1 VDRSALLTPGEGMTT
16 VPLPLVIRRNDF
28 TLDDDEQAVADSFA
42 SFFADYP
49 LTKVREHEP
58 LGFDPDLWAHLCSLG
73 GVSMPVPS
81 AAGGDGG
88 SLVQAALI
96 AELCGDRVAPVPF
109 AEAVAVARLLARLE
123 EPDPALLANVLA
135 GQTIIGLASRSAVRG
150 WPQLVGCGAVADA
163 VIGLS
168 GGSLVLLTPNGD
180 KPKHVLTQGSLPT
193 AYWSPEQCEVR
204 PLADPAVG
212 PRLFEQACAEYKVLT
227 ASALAG
233 LAATAIALAA
243 GFATTRMTRG
253 VPIGSLQ
260 GISHP
265 LVDAKI
271 RTEGVRQTA
280 RKAAWF
286 CEHEPEADPKLPS
299 VAFIGAARAAEEA
312 TRVSV
317 HTHGGMGVMVEGDA
331 SLYFLRAISW
341 ASVVGGVADE
351 LAALARILQT
361 PRYLDVVYPSML

>member
-1 VDRSALLTPGEGMTT
+1 MDRTSLFTPGEGITT
-16 VPLPLVIRRNDF
+16 MPLPLVIRRNDF
-28 TLDDDEQAVADSFA
+28 TLDADEQAVADAFGR
-42 SFFADYP
+42 FFSDYP
-49 LTKVREHEP
+49 LTSVREHEP
-58 LGFDPDLWAHLCSLG
+58 LGFDPDLWGRLCSLG
-73 GVSMPVPS
+73 GISMSVPS

-109 AEAVAVARLLARLE
+109 AEAVAVARLLARLDP
-123 EPDPALLANVLA
+123 PDPALLADVLA
-135 GQTIIGLASRSAVRG
+135 GRRIIGLASRSAVRG

-163 VIGLS
+163 VIGLVD
-168 GGSLVLLTPNGD
+168 GSLVLLTPKGE
-180 KPKHVLTQGSLPT
+180 KPRHVVTQGSLPT
-193 AYWSPEQCEVR
+193 AYWSPDGCEVR
-204 PLADPAVG
+204 ELAGTAAG
-212 PRLFEQACAEYKVLT
+212 PKLFEQACAEYKVLT
-227 ASALAG
+227 ASSLAG
-233 LAATAIALAA
+233 LASAALTLGAD
-243 GFATTRMTRG
+243 FARTRMTRG

-271 RTEGVRQTA
+271 RAEGVRQTA

-299 VAFIGAARAAEEA
+299 VAFIAAARAAEEA

-317 HTHGGMGVMVEGDA
+317 HTHGGMGVMVEGDP

-341 ASVVGGVADE
+341 ASVPGGVADE
-351 LAALARILQT
+351 LAALAKILQT